1 MLCCCKTTTKTNL
14 LNCTIVITLDK
25 YRDNAKIQIFIN
37 NILTDNTKNIF
48 DRILMKYAVVTF
60 IVNDTASNVFRKKK
74 KKIPGRQVMHVYR
87 SEAYNLIILYKYCSV
102 CLT

>member
-14 LNCTIVITLDK
+14 FNYTIVITLDK

-60 IVNDTASNVFRKKK
+60 IVNDTASNVFRGKK
-74 KKIPGRQVMHVYR
+74 KKISGRQVMHVYIGVR
-87 SEAYNLIILYKYCSV
+87 HTI
-102 CLT
+102 